1 MTTYVK
7 VGIAS
12 VLVLLLQWIVLG
24 RLDIMGSYADAVMLF
39 VAWVGLQYGRR
50 SGSIVGFTMGLIMDA
65 IYDTWGIHMI
75 LKTVTGFLLG
85 MVSTDERDLLVVS
98 PRQAFLGGLAVGIL
112 HNGLHVAFLTL
123 QVGAFNPGSVLALWP
138 GAAIYSAVVATIA
151 ALFATR

>member
-7 VGIAS
+7 VAIAG
-12 VLVLLLQWIVLG
+12 VLVLLLQWVVLG
-24 RLDIMGSYADAVMLF
+24 RLDIMGAYPDAVMLF
-39 VAWVGLQYGRR
+39 VAWVGLQFGRR
-50 SGSIVGFTMGLIMDA
+50 RGSVAGFVLGFFMDA

-75 LKTVTGFLLG
+75 LKTITGFVLG
-85 MVSTDERDLLVVS
+85 MVSSDERDLLVVS

-138 GAAIYSAVVATIA
+138 GAAVYSAVVATIA
-151 ALFATR
+151 ALFATK